1 MWGNCGV
8 VSDCEGLVG
17 GYSQEFLHAEKYN
30 NYAKEDSGDFNP
42 PIFFPSPHSFLFVWK
57 HLQPSPHSVIYTY
70 LFSAIDSFSLM
81 NHRYPKKGI
90 TT

>member
-1 MWGNCGV
+1 
-8 VSDCEGLVG
+8 VSEELSG

-57 HLQPSPHSVIYTY
+57 HLQPSPHSVIYT
-70 LFSAIDSFSLM
+70 
-81 NHRYPKKGI
+81 
-90 TT
+90 